1 MAGPRPSGSSARTSS
16 EPPTTLTPSG
26 SPAACR
32 SRRPCRRRRGLT
44 SPRPCRLWPCQ
55 RGLAHDG
62 DSQISE
68 ADCLIRLDNFRGDHA
83 VDGDPD
89 VRSQPRIDRPLHQDL
104 GRTDDASAGGTR
116 YPDPAGLHGDDG
128 HGDGAAGLASQ
139 VDGEGVAGRD
149 VGEGS
154 LEMRHVL
161 VEVDLA
167 DDLDSVYGYA
177 AAADPGLATWP
188 VV

>member
-68 ADCLIRLDNFRGDHA
+68 ADCLIRLDNFRWAYTVNYRLSDLEA
-83 VDGDPD
+83 QLYREVTEYVRDGMN
-89 VRSQPRIDRPLHQDL
+89 RAER
-104 GRTDDASAGGTR
+104 
-116 YPDPAGLHGDDG
+116 
-128 HGDGAAGLASQ
+128 LAQ
-139 VDGEGVAGRD
+139 EGEGRRGNL
-149 VGEGS
+149 VG
-154 LEMRHVL
+154 
-161 VEVDLA
+161 
-167 DDLDSVYGYA
+167 
-177 AAADPGLATWP
+177 
-188 VV
+188 